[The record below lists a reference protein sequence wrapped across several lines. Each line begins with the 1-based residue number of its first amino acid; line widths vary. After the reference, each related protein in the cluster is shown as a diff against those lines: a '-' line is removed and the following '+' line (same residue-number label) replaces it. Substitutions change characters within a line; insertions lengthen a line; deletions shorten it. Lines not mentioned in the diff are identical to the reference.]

1 MMQIV
6 TEKEKE
12 AGYEPDFF
20 ITPNDVNSLDES
32 TKERTISMVTNKY
45 KEAGADYIVH
55 DIREVLNIV
64 KNINEKI

>member
-1 MMQIV
+1 
-6 TEKEKE
+6 
-12 AGYEPDFF
+12 
-20 ITPNDVNSLDES
+20 
-32 TKERTISMVTNKY
+32 MVTNKY